1 MNFQQGN
8 LYHIYNQGNNRQK
21 IFFNRRNYLYFIEKI
36 KIHVVPFSD
45 VIAWCLMPNHFH
57 LMVEVKETIRPSI
70 TNNMERSSN
79 TTPKTKSLTFN
90 TSIGIML
97 KSYTRAINLQENR
110 TGSLFREETKAICLN
125 QIHDISPNWF
135 SVAGGTIINID
146 SPDLQYPNT
155 CYKYI
160 HDNPVKAGMVK
171 EAADWEFSSYG
182 EIYGNREPKLVEIE
196 SIKNL
201 ELF

>member
-8 LYHIYNQGNNRQK
+8 LYHIYNQGINRQK
-21 IFFNRRNYLYFIEKI
+21 IFFYRKNYLFFIEKI
-36 KIHVVPFSD
+36 RRHVVPFAD

-57 LMVEVKETIRPSI
+57 LMVEVKEITRPSMAGKSEFAGNI
-70 TNNMERSSN
+70 I
-79 TTPKTKSLTFN
+79 PVTKSMTFN
-90 TSIGIML
+90 SSIGVML
-97 KSYTRAINLQENR
+97 RSYTRAVNLQQNR

-125 QIHDISPNWF
+125 QIQDISPTWF

-160 HDNPVKAGMVK
+160 HDNPVKAGMVND
-171 EAADWEFSSYG
+171 ATDWEFSSYG
-182 EIYGNREPKLVEIE
+182 EIYGKNEPVLVEIK
-196 SIKNL
+196 SVKKL
-201 ELF
+201 KLF